1 MKDIPIRQ
9 LKTAHR
15 AAAVAEGFSIRAVE
29 ELLAGNDLL
38 HAFHRHDYY
47 FVLALGKGA
56 GTHEIDFVP
65 YDIVDNSL
73 FVLRPGQVHQLV
85 LKAGSTGFLLQFNP
99 AFYYPSDKSARQF
112 LRAATH
118 KNFCQLEA
126 QRAAKLFAIL
136 ANIHGEHTERRAAHQ
151 AAIQANLHLLFI
163 EIHRH
168 RQQAAP
174 QSNHLAH
181 YAQERMDELSELLE
195 AHLHRHKQV
204 SDYAEMMHLSV
215 YQLNAITKQTLGRT
229 CSSLINE
236 YVILEAKRQLLA
248 TTNQVSQIADQLGY
262 EDISY
267 FIRFFKKHT
276 GHAPEAFRKHFK

>member
-1 MKDIPIRQ
+1 MKNIPIRQ
-9 LKTAHR
+9 IKNSQAASTA
-15 AAAVAEGFSIRAVE
+15 AGGFSIREVS
-29 ELLAGNDLL
+29 ELLQGKDLF

-47 FVLALGKGA
+47 FVLALKNGV

-65 YDIVDNSL
+65 YRVGDNSL

-85 LKAGSTGFLLQFNP
+85 LQAGSTGYLLQFNLD
-99 AFYYPSDKSARQF
+99 FYNPSDQMARQF
-112 LRAATH
+112 LRASTQ

-126 QRAAKLFAIL
+126 QRAGRLFVVLDNLFREYSERQL
-136 ANIHGEHTERRAAHQ
+136 AYQ

-163 EIHRH
+163 EIVRH
-168 RQQAAP
+168 RQQAATHSD
-174 QSNHLAH
+174 QQAH
-181 YAQERMDELSELLE
+181 YAQQRMDELSELLE
-195 AHLHRHKQV
+195 SHLSKHKQV
-204 SDYAEMMHLSV
+204 SDYAGMMNMSA
-215 YQLNAITKQTLGRT
+215 YQLNAITKQVLGKT

-236 YVILEAKRQLLA
+236 YVVLEAKRQLLA

-276 GHAPEAFRKHFK
+276 GHSPEAFRKQPR